1 MRQHKLQM
9 LVESILERRGGELA
23 TRKLPRGRGWTRDT
37 QLCSMRL
44 ERDIRMTVSAV
55 NGRHEAARFE
65 LLLLGRDTARG
76 DR

>member
-1 MRQHKLQM
+1 
-9 LVESILERRGGELA
+9 
-23 TRKLPRGRGWTRDT
+23 
-37 QLCSMRL
+37 MRL